1 MTTREVHFE
10 LEVKKWKQRITR
22 IEEDPD
28 PTKLKSNKL
37 LYELFL
43 DEAIERL
50 EAWRQGKSFCD
61 HIGPLTRAMGF
72 YSTGNVEAAF
82 ATTQP
87 KKYLA
92 RAWELG
98 LPVGTSCDMSMMP
111 FAMMECGDLPF
122 LSLNICEGTAP
133 CTPMKMRSIYVM
145 YKGKGLS
152 YPIDIGI
159 EPDEANFN
167 YMLDQLYGLIDFAE
181 RIPGIKYNEDR
192 MREYQEY
199 EEAGRALCYE
209 MFEMLKTKPA
219 PVAGKDTLRL
229 GLRPTQVYTA
239 KAVKALEARRDD
251 LAERVAKGIAAVP
264 GEKARLVWTM
274 TNPVFMDVFKVLA
287 NQKIAVLTQYEGEPM
302 RRWAPLPRKEPEWLT
317 RRMPLKPLEKIA
329 ANAVL
334 GIKTAREWV
343 DGLIWV
349 CRSLNVDGVVNY
361 NMVGC
366 TEVLGIRKLVE
377 ERAQDELGIP
387 TLQLDGK
394 QWDESYADEKTITAQ
409 LNEFAAFVL
418 GKKSS

>member
-1 MTTREVHFE
+1 VTTHEVHFE
-10 LEVKKWKQRITR
+10 LEVKKWAQRIKR

-28 PTKLKSNKL
+28 PTKLKSNRY

-43 DEAIERL
+43 EEAEERL
-50 EAWRQGKSFCD
+50 EAWNQGKPFCD

-92 RAWELG
+92 RAVELG

-111 FAMMECGDLPF
+111 FAMIECGDLPS
-122 LSLNICEGTAP
+122 LNLNICEGTAP
-133 CTPMKMRSIYVM
+133 CTPMKMRSIYIM
-145 YKGKGLS
+145 YKGKGLT

-159 EPDEANFN
+159 EGDEANFN
-167 YMLDQLYGLIDFAE
+167 YMLDQLHGFIDFAE
-181 RIPGIKYNEDR
+181 RIPGIKYDEDR
-192 MREYQEY
+192 LKEFQVY

-209 MFEMLKTKPA
+209 MFEILKNKPA
-219 PVAGKDTLRL
+219 PISGKDTLRL

-239 KAVKALEARRDD
+239 KAVKALEARRDE

-317 RRMPLKPLEKIA
+317 RRMPLKPLENIA
-329 ANAVL
+329 ANSAL
-334 GIKTAREWV
+334 GIKTAQEWV

-349 CRSLNVDGVVNY
+349 CRSLGADGIVNY

-366 TEVLGIRKLVE
+366 TEILGIRKLVD

-394 QWDESYADEKTITAQ
+394 QWDDSFADEKTITTQ
-409 LNEFAAFVL
+409 LNEFVALVL
-418 GKKSS
+418 GKQLT